1 MTCQFPRVCLCLSP
15 PLLLYL
21 LVCEATNKIGHG
33 GWNSFNETQQR
44 AIFSAL
50 VFYIPWH
57 QRGGVQWF
65 LKKEP
70 VDTCVTS
77 EMRVMFFLFYV
88 LVFRLVCRESWVKS
102 CGTNPLNHPCLRWR
116 SCGKRRLLWP
126 WTDGDRA
133 TVLYPLHG
141 VYVLALLHWD
151 KWMAKQQAVSPTSNL
166 IGTVGHL
173 LRIYD
178 PLVLHLY

>member
-1 MTCQFPRVCLCLSP
+1 MLCICAASDSISIRWLASSHVFAFCLSP

-50 VFYIPWH
+50 VFFYIPWH
-57 QRGGVQWF
+57 QRGDAQWF

-102 CGTNPLNHPCLRWR
+102 CATNPLNDSCLRSR

-126 WTDGDRA
+126 WTDGDKG
-133 TVLYPLHG
+133 HG
-141 VYVLALLHWD
+141 F
-151 KWMAKQQAVSPTSNL
+151 VSTPRCICL
-166 IGTVGHL
+166 GT
-173 LRIYD
+173 
-178 PLVLHLY
+178 LVLRQMDGQTASCVPDV